1 MGVNSLQIIVDAM
14 GGDNAPY
21 EIVKGAIQAVKS
33 NESIKVVLVGDSE
46 RIKKIINEQGCRET
60 LFEIIHTSE
69 VILNEDA
76 PTKAIK
82 SKKDSSMVVGL
93 NMLKNNRE
101 CAFISAGN
109 TGALMTGSLLILGRI
124 KGVDRPALAPVYT
137 TKKGLSML
145 IDAGLN
151 TTCKP
156 LNYLQFGIIGSI
168 YMKEVMGIENPKVGL
183 INVGTEENKGNDLL
197 KQAFSLLS
205 NAGINFVGNVE
216 ARQLLLGDVEVAVC
230 DGLVGNVA
238 LKASEGA
245 LKFMIDELKEIF
257 GKNLITKLAA
267 MTVYKGLRQLKEKF
281 DYERYGGTPI
291 LGVDGVVFKC
301 HGGAKAETIKNA
313 VIQADNFVKKSVME
327 KITKRFENMEVDDED

>member
-168 YMKEVMGIENPKVGL
+168 SISNSSSKAIINSTISSESAPKSS
-183 INVGTEENKGNDLL
+183 INDDSKVISSSSTPSCSTIIFFT
-197 KQAFSLLS
+197 FSNTMYFTS
-205 NAGINFVGNVE
+205 F
-216 ARQLLLGDVEVAVC
+216 R
-230 DGLVGNVA
+230 
-238 LKASEGA
+238 K
-245 LKFMIDELKEIF
+245 
-257 GKNLITKLAA
+257 
-267 MTVYKGLRQLKEKF
+267 
-281 DYERYGGTPI
+281 
-291 LGVDGVVFKC
+291 
-301 HGGAKAETIKNA
+301 
-313 VIQADNFVKKSVME
+313 
-327 KITKRFENMEVDDED
+327 